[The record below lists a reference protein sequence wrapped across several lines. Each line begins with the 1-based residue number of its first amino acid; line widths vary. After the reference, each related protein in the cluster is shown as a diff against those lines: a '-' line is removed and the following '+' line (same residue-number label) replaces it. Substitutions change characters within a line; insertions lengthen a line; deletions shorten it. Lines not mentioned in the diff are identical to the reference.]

1 MEMTKARHAPVKT
14 EGWILPATV
23 MMVTLSIA
31 YLASADPPP
40 GYYSSVDT
48 TNSSTLRA
56 TLHPIIDDHTR
67 FPYTSS
73 STDTWNI
80 LELADEDP
88 SNPSNVLDIYRNAS
102 YAKVGAGNT
111 NYNREHSWPN
121 SYGYPN
127 DGSTNYPYT
136 DCHALFIADDS
147 YNSSRS
153 NKPYRFCSA
162 ACAEQITLL
171 TNGQGGGSGVYPG
184 NSNWTTG
191 SFTTGTWETWIGRR
205 GDVARALFYL
215 DLRYEG
221 GTHGITGAAEPDMI
235 LTDNESLIAASNT
248 GANESV
254 AYMGMLTVLLQWH
267 QQDPVDAKEMSR
279 NDVVFSFQG
288 NRNPFIDHPEWVEC
302 IWNNV
307 CGSGDTTPPAG
318 PTGLI
323 ATGGNAVVNLNW
335 NDNLESDLGGYNV
348 YRSTTS
354 GGPHLKL
361 NVSLIATSSYAD
373 NTASNGTT
381 YYYVVTAV
389 DTSSNESG
397 NSNQASATPSGGG
410 GTSGPWINEFH
421 YDNDGTD
428 TGEFVE
434 IAGPAGTDLTG
445 WRVIG
450 YNGSG
455 GATYATVNLSGI
467 IPDQQSCIGALSFS
481 FAAMQNGSPDGLAL
495 VDTASTV
502 RQFISYEGAFTAT
515 DGPALGMLSVDI
527 GVSELTTTPV
537 GQSLQL
543 TGTGKQYSDFAWQPP
558 ATTSAGQPNGGQTF
572 NDPSCIDVT
581 PPAAPSGLGATA
593 GNAIVDLDWS
603 DNSEGDLAGYNVY
616 RATASG
622 GPYSK
627 LNVSLVVGSLYADGT
642 VTNGVTYYYVVTAID
657 TSSNESADSN
667 EAFATPSAGVTV
679 LISFLG
685 NTTVP
690 GVGTVANEDI
700 VAYDTG
706 TGAWSLYFDGS
717 DVGLSSFAIDALT
730 VLPGGELLISVDVD
744 GTLAGLTGGP
754 SGTSIDD
761 SDIVQ
766 FTPTSLGAST
776 AGTWTFYFDGSDVGL
791 TTTAEDIDALFISA
805 SGQLVISTLDAPSVT
820 GLSSLQDEDLI
831 AFTPTRLGSVTTG
844 TWSYYFDG
852 SDVELATS
860 SNEDVDAACS
870 VSTGEILL
878 STLGSFAVTGV
889 SGNDEDVF
897 EFTPSSLG
905 TVTAGSYRAFMDLST
920 LGIGTSADVNAI
932 EILE

>member
-1 MEMTKARHAPVKT
+1 
-14 EGWILPATV
+14 
-23 MMVTLSIA
+23 
-31 YLASADPPP
+31 
-40 GYYSSVDT
+40 
-48 TNSSTLRA
+48 
-56 TLHPIIDDHTR
+56 
-67 FPYTSS
+67 
-73 STDTWNI
+73 
-80 LELADEDP
+80 
-88 SNPSNVLDIYRNAS
+88 
-102 YAKVGAGNT
+102 
-111 NYNREHSWPN
+111 
-121 SYGYPN
+121 
-127 DGSTNYPYT
+127 
-136 DCHALFIADDS
+136 
-147 YNSSRS
+147 
-153 NKPYRFCSA
+153 
-162 ACAEQITLL
+162 
-171 TNGQGGGSGVYPG
+171 
-184 NSNWTTG
+184 
-191 SFTTGTWETWIGRR
+191 
-205 GDVARALFYL
+205 
-215 DLRYEG
+215 
-221 GTHGITGAAEPDMI
+221 
-235 LTDNESLIAASNT
+235 
-248 GANESV
+248 
-254 AYMGMLTVLLQWH
+254 
-267 QQDPVDAKEMSR
+267 
-279 NDVVFSFQG
+279 
-288 NRNPFIDHPEWVEC
+288 
-302 IWNNV
+302 
-307 CGSGDTTPPAG
+307 
-318 PTGLI
+318 
-323 ATGGNAVVNLNW
+323 
-335 NDNLESDLGGYNV
+335 
-348 YRSTTS
+348 
-354 GGPHLKL
+354 
-361 NVSLIATSSYAD
+361 
-373 NTASNGTT
+373 
-381 YYYVVTAV
+381 
-389 DTSSNESG
+389 
-397 NSNQASATPSGGG
+397 
-410 GTSGPWINEFH
+410 
-421 YDNDGTD
+421 
-428 TGEFVE
+428 VE